1 MRSGSAICSGSRVGA
16 FIALASAD
24 RDDDFERITVGKPR
38 NRVAAA
44 RHDLAVSFDGHAF
57 SGELERVK
65 ELRDIRARLETP
77 RLTVYGKL
85 NHVETLR
92 RTGRII
98 LPRGYR
104 SKVRWTSLRIDDHA
118 DCHAFPQFCR
128 SQETA
133 LRRELRFRPAARPLE
148 QNRIRRRRVRS
159 DDLPVRLGES
169 RGGPPAGRQ
178 TRMEEQMVAQ
188 RKPGAGRPDCP

>member
-1 MRSGSAICSGSRVGA
+1 MRSGSAICSASRVGA
-16 FIALASAD
+16 FIALTSAD
-24 RDDDFERITVGKPR
+24 GHYGFKGVALGESRVRIL
-38 NRVAAA
+38 AS
-44 RHDLAVSFDGHAF
+44 RHDLPVLFDGHPLP
-57 SGELERVK
+57 SELERFE

-77 RLTVYGKL
+77 HLSVYGKL
-85 NHVETLR
+85 NHVETLG

-133 LRRELRFRPAARPLE
+133 LRRELRFRLAARPLE

-159 DDLPVRLGES
+159 DDLPVRLGGS
-169 RGGPPAGRQ
+169 RGGPRAGRPA
-178 TRMEEQMVAQ
+178 RMEKQMVQ
-188 RKPGAGRPDCP
+188 PRKPGAGRPDWQ